1 MRVFGVWSGGG
12 SYVTFGDIGS
22 EGETWASLKDA
33 RESLRHRYVS
43 GHSWRDR
50 RGRVVDVDE
59 NDVARPGVVSD
70 VFHPAVS
77 EDCSIDLYACE
88 RVGRDGWRV
97 SDVAWLRLTLGPRGG
112 VRVEKY

>member
-59 NDVARPGVVSD
+59 NEVARPGVVND
-70 VFHPAVS
+70 RLCPAVS
-77 EDCSIDLYACE
+77 RDCSIE
-88 RVGRDGWRV
+88 VFESVRVGRGE
-97 SDVAWLRLTLGPRGG
+97 WLVGEPCGRLVLGPRGG
-112 VRVEKY
+112 VRLERY